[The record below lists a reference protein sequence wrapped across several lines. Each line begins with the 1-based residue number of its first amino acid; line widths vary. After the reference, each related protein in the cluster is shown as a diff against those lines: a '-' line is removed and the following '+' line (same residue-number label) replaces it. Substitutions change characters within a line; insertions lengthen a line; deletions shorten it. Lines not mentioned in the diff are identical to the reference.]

1 MNSPVSTG
9 TSPWLRD
16 PPTGL
21 DTRST
26 RRAQL
31 QAHGAAA
38 MGPSP
43 IPTSLEAP
51 RPTARQGAGGAEQAG
66 RGGAGAGSG
75 ERAAWPAGWRV
86 DLAPDMLGEEEL
98 RVTVYLG
105 NRGRE
110 AGVHAGRQRPEHRL
124 HGQRRGRR
132 LRRLRPRR
140 GRGPC
145 GPQIS
150 PPVRLGRALCPPPLR
165 PLRGCYGDW
174 TTVLPAMALAPPPS
188 CQACPTSSAESPL
201 TCPQAPGA
209 VLERGTQGHKVPPG
223 AGKPSE
229 QKGTGEAPP
238 RPGPG
243 HATAGNSPGNS
254 LRTGSPDR

>member
-51 RPTARQGAGGAEQAG
+51 RPTARQGAGGEE
-66 RGGAGAGSG
+66 RGGAGSG

-110 AGVHAGRQRPEHRL
+110 AGAHAGWQRPEHRL

-165 PLRGCYGDW
+165 PLRGCHGDW
-174 TTVLPAMALAPPPS
+174 TTVLPALALAPPPS

-254 LRTGSPDR
+254 PRTGSPDR

>member
-66 RGGAGAGSG
+66 QGGAGAGSG

-132 LRRLRPRR
+132 FRRLRPRR

-174 TTVLPAMALAPPPS
+174 TTVLPALALAPPPS

-201 TCPQAPGA
+201 TCPQAPRGSA
-209 VLERGTQGHKVPPG
+209 GERDPGSQGPSWGRKTQ
-223 AGKPSE
+223 
-229 QKGTGEAPP
+229 
-238 RPGPG
+238 
-243 HATAGNSPGNS
+243 
-254 LRTGSPDR
+254 